1 MTFGDDLAAVA
12 SSSVAKAGVTGYEI
26 ERELAA
32 AGMATVAGVDEVGRG
47 AWAGPVV
54 VCAVVARPGY
64 PVPPEYL
71 TDSKKLTPKR
81 RETLARELPDWVAAH
96 AIGAAS
102 HEEIDAYVA
111 TGEPLGLAG
120 AFSIDGLAA
129 PFIEG
134 IEGVPSNVLGVSLPV
149 VRRMLHAVGVQI
161 TDLWTDP
168 T

>member
-1 MTFGDDLAAVA
+1 MDTAQAVVTLAERKAHAVVEGRSESLILGCDTMLDLEGRSLGKPA
-12 SSSVAKAGVTGYEI
+12 SSTEARAMWRRLSGNSGVLHTGHCLI
-26 ERELAA
+26 
-32 AGMATVAGVDEVGRG
+32 D
-47 AWAGPVV
+47 
-54 VCAVVARPGY
+54 ART
-64 PVPPEYL
+64 L
-71 TDSKKLTPKR
+71 QHRSLLDSTLVHFGTP
-81 RETLARELPDWVAAH
+81 
-96 AIGAAS
+96 S